1 MNAMLALYEKAFRSS
16 PCGLIAFD
24 SNLQVLECNKTA
36 MQLTGVKFSEAG
48 ELSLTEMLNEYR
60 LDGMKLSGLL
70 HDAAHQKIQPGQLF
84 DIQLYGEL
92 FSDKVL
98 QLCFPLLPAADE
110 AGIAMITDI
119 TASFKRMKA
128 LNDARLKEEESNR
141 LKTAFLAN
149 MSHEIRTPLN
159 SIIGFSDLVLDED
172 PGEEELKQYVSMIKA
187 AGKTLLQLVDDIID
201 ISRIESGQ
209 IKVTNSRIE
218 VGPLMQEM
226 LQIFENERKKRMK
239 AHLLLRLREP
249 TNGENPVMYADPYR
263 FRQILSN
270 LLSNALKFTDEG
282 YIEFGYSHGESGF
295 IQFFVKDTGTG
306 IDRENIH
313 RVFQRFGQADTSYRR
328 NREGAGLGLAISKQ
342 LVELMGGRIWFD
354 TEAGHGTTFY
364 FTLPL
369 APTGNAKPYTATFS
383 KSQYDWSDKVFLVVD
398 DVEAN
403 YLFYRATL
411 KPTGALVLWA
421 KNGTE
426 AIKACRNNPAISLV
440 LMDIQMPNIS
450 GYDATQE
457 IRQFAPSLPI
467 VAQTA
472 FGLTESREKAI
483 EAGCSDYITKPVN
496 QNELMAL
503 INGIFSVSP

>member
-1 MNAMLALYEKAFRSS
+1 MNEMLSIYEKAFKISS
-16 PCGLIAFD
+16 NGWIVFD
-24 SNLQVLECNKTA
+24 KTLKVIECNQMA
-36 MQLTGVKFSEAG
+36 QQLTGVKVSQDSP
-48 ELSLTEMLNEYR
+48 LDLPKMLDDFR
-60 LDGMKLSGLL
+60 LDGMRLTDMLQDVTKG
-70 HDAAHQKIQPGQLF
+70 KIDTGQLF
-84 DIQLYGEL
+84 DLQLYGDL
-92 FSDKVL
+92 FSDKML
-98 QLCFPLLPAADE
+98 QLCFLLLPEVDFP
-110 AGIAMITDI
+110 GIAMLTDI
-119 TASFKRMKA
+119 TSVHKRLKA
-128 LNDARLKEEESNR
+128 LNDARLKAEESNR

-172 PGEEELKQYVSMIKA
+172 PNEEELKQYVSMIKS

-218 VGPLMQEM
+218 VAPLMHEI
-226 LQIFENERKKRMK
+226 LQLFENERKKRMK
-239 AHLLLRLREP
+239 SHLLLRLREP
-249 TNGENPVMYADPYR
+249 SQNEHLLIYADPYR

-282 YIEFGYSHGESGF
+282 YIEFGCSPGENGF

-306 IDRENIH
+306 IDSQSLH
-313 RVFQRFGQADTSYRR
+313 RVFQRFGQLDTSFKR

-354 TEAGHGTTFY
+354 TEEEKGTTFY
-364 FTLPL
+364 FTLPM
-369 APTGNAKPYTATFS
+369 APAQSSKPFV
-383 KSQYDWSDKVFLVVD
+383 SQFGRSQHDWADRVFLVVD

-421 KNGTE
+421 KNGAE
-426 AIKACRNNPAISLV
+426 AIKACKNNPAISLV
-440 LMDIQMPNIS
+440 LMDIQMPKIS
-450 GYDATQE
+450 GYDATQQ
-457 IRQFAPSLPI
+457 IRLFAPTLPI
-467 VAQTA
+467 IAQTA
-472 FGLTESREKAI
+472 FGITESREKAI

-496 QNELMAL
+496 QHELMAMISSIL
-503 INGIFSVSP
+503 NYAT